1 MANYL
6 ELIEENPAGVNGLGE
21 GYVVDD
27 QSWLGSSHGTDT
39 AESIM
44 LDGPS
49 CLARFPDGV
58 VPSGTCLGK
67 ITATGKYG
75 PYAET
80 GATPSNEQQ
89 TVRINNADRGT
100 FSLSFRDEY
109 TAPLAYGASAA
120 QIVAALEA
128 LPSIG
133 TGNVTGT
140 GGPVNVADVT
150 LTFAGALAGADVPQ
164 LAADGS
170 LLGNQTSEVQ
180 ALAVSNATGGTFTLV
195 FRGQETAAI
204 AYNASAAAVQSALEG
219 LANVNPGDVTAA
231 GGPLGTATVTL
242 TFGGQYAQYNE
253 PQIHANSSLV
263 GTGAAA
269 TITTTTEGGQA
280 DYPTPTVAV
289 ATTTPGAPPGGTG
302 GLENF
307 AGLLFTTRSV
317 LPKGASGAVDV
328 SGALFWHGKV
338 VVSKLP
344 PNSGYD
350 GTVPAAAPLIRF
362 V

>member
-1 MANYL
+1 MVSYL

-39 AESIM
+39 AESVM
-44 LDGPS
+44 LDGAT

-75 PYAET
+75 PYAAS
-80 GATPSNEQQ
+80 GQTPVNEVQ
-89 TVRINNADRGT
+89 TVRVTNADRGT
-100 FSLSFRDEY
+100 FSLNFRDEW
-109 TAPLAYGASAA
+109 TAPLAFGASAA

-140 GGPVNVADVT
+140 GGPVNTANVT
-150 LTFAGALAGADVPQ
+150 LTFAGDLAGDDVPQ
-164 LAADGS
+164 LGFDGS

-180 ALAVSNATGGTFTLV
+180 ALAVANATGGTFTLV

-204 AYNASAAAVQSALEG
+204 AYNATATAVRTALEG
-219 LANVNPGDVTAA
+219 LANINPGDVTTG
-231 GGPLGTATVTL
+231 GGPLGTSTVTI
-242 TFGGQYAQYNE
+242 TFAGQYAQFNE
-253 PQIHANSSLV
+253 PQLYANSSLV

-280 DYPTPTVAV
+280 AYPTPTVAV

-302 GLENF
+302 GLETF
-307 AGLLFTTRSV
+307 VGHLFTTRSV
-317 LPKGASGAVDV
+317 MPKGATQATDT

-344 PNSGYD
+344 PNSGYTD
-350 GTVPAAAPLIRF
+350 AVAAAAKFIRY